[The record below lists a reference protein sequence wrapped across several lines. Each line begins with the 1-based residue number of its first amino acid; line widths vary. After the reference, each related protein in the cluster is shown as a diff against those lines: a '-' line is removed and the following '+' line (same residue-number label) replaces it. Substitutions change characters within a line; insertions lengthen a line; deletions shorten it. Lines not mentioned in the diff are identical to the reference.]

1 MKKKL
6 SVWLLWPFAVFL
18 LGVWHF
24 LDVRASVTET
34 GHHWLYGWYGGLF
47 FVSMVVLVG
56 VGIFIFGKNWKF
68 FDSVSCGSEKKLV
81 SKKELVSRKES
92 GSKTECWKLPGLFFG
107 TVMCLGILYM
117 LVLAPLSAPDE
128 VSHYISAYE
137 LSNRFLGLPG
147 TDEDGY
153 IYIRAEDDWIE
164 DVNQEFRDWKEKS
177 EQETLN
183 GANKEN
189 EETDGRKPI
198 ILGQTLKE
206 ETYVAIHNGGTVS
219 DQSTEPSVDSES
231 AEGSAGTDRGAGAGD
246 SAGTDSSGKMA
257 GLRVSRQPSVRTTPL
272 AYVPQALGF
281 TLARVLGLNS
291 IALLY
296 LGRFLNL
303 LLFAAVGTLTI
314 KRLPFGRN
322 VFFGVS
328 ILPMSLHLAA
338 SLSYDVVILAFTGY
352 FTAVCLDLAYKA
364 ETVKVKDVAALAVVM
379 AVMGPCKMVYG
390 AIAGF
395 CLLIP
400 VKKFGNWGKWTVSA
414 AAVLGSFLAAMAVV
428 NLRTV
433 TMYTKESDSYVA
445 WAEEAGYSFAE
456 LIHQPVRVL
465 QLFYNTVAWQGESL
479 YSGMLGES
487 LGNRDAVLNTP
498 YVVIL
503 LLTACLVILALKK
516 PGEEIFMKIRDRLWI
531 WFICLVIFAALMFSM
546 LLAWTPKSSNM
557 VQGVQGRYMLPL
569 LPVFLFTLK
578 NQRVVRTGTDDRLIL
593 YTMVAA
599 DVYVILRIFAVVCLR
614 L

>member
-18 LGVWHF
+18 LGVWHL

-56 VGIFIFGKNWKF
+56 VGVLLFGKNWEF
-68 FDSVSCGSEKKLV
+68 FCSVSSGSGEKLV
-81 SKKELVSRKES
+81 SQK
-92 GSKTECWKLPGLFFG
+92 GPDSKAENWKLPGLFFG

-137 LSNRFLGLPG
+137 LSNRFLGLSG

-177 EQETLN
+177 EQESLDGEN
-183 GANKEN
+183 G
-189 EETDGRKPI
+189 ETDAGKPI

-206 ETYVAIHNGGTVS
+206 ETYVAIHDGGAVS
-219 DQSTEPSVDSES
+219 DQS
-231 AEGSAGTDRGAGAGD
+231 AEGSAETDSVASAEDG
-246 SAGTDSSGKMA
+246 AGTDSSDKTA

-281 TLARVLGLNS
+281 TLARALDLSS

-296 LGRFLNL
+296 LGRFFNL

-314 KRLPFGRN
+314 KQLPFGKN

-364 ETVKVKDVAALAVVM
+364 ETVKVKDIIALAVVM

-400 VKKFGNWGKWTVSA
+400 VKKFGNWGKWTISA

-433 TMYTKESDSYVA
+433 AMYTQESDSYVA

-456 LIHQPVRVL
+456 LIHQPIRVL

-503 LLTACLVILALKK
+503 VLTACLILLALKK
-516 PGEEIFMKIRDRLWI
+516 PGEEIFMKIKDRLWI

-569 LPVFLFTLK
+569 LPIFLFTLK
-578 NQRVVRTGTDDRLIL
+578 NQKVVRTTADDRLVL

>member
-6 SVWLLWPFAVFL
+6 PVWLLWPFAVFL
-18 LGVWHF
+18 LGIWHL

-47 FVSMVVLVG
+47 FVSMVILVG
-56 VGIFIFGKNWKF
+56 FGVLIFGKN
-68 FDSVSCGSEKKLV
+68 
-81 SKKELVSRKES
+81 
-92 GSKTECWKLPGLFFG
+92 WKLPGLFFG

-177 EQETLN
+177 EQESLN
-183 GANKEN
+183 GEN
-189 EETDGRKPI
+189 EEIETGKPI

-206 ETYVAIHNGGTVS
+206 ETYAAIHDGGPANG
-219 DQSTEPSVDSES
+219 P
-231 AEGSAGTDRGAGAGD
+231 AEQET
-246 SAGTDSSGKMA
+246 T

-303 LLFAAVGTLTI
+303 LLFAAVGVLTI
-314 KRLPFGRN
+314 KRLPFGKN

-364 ETVKVKDVAALAVVM
+364 DTVKVKDVIALAVVM

-433 TMYTKESDSYVA
+433 AMYTQESDSYVA
-445 WAEEAGYSFAE
+445 WAEESGYSFAE
-456 LIHQPVRVL
+456 LLHQPVRVL

-516 PGEEIFMKIRDRLWI
+516 PGEEIFIKVKERFWI

-569 LPVFLFTLK
+569 LPVLLLTLK
-578 NQRVVRTGTDDRLIL
+578 NQKVVRTGTDDRLVL
-593 YTMVAA
+593 YTMMAA

>member
-18 LGVWHF
+18 LGVWHL

-56 VGIFIFGKNWKF
+56 IGILIFGKNWEL
-68 FDSVSCGSEKKLV
+68 FDCVSSGSGEKLV
-81 SKKELVSRKES
+81 SQKGP
-92 GSKTECWKLPGLFFG
+92 GSKSENWKLPGLFFG

-137 LSNRFLGLPG
+137 LSNHFLGLPG

-153 IYIRAEDDWIE
+153 IYIRAEDDWLE

-177 EQETLN
+177 EQESLN
-183 GANKEN
+183 GEN
-189 EETDGRKPI
+189 GETDAGKPI

-206 ETYVAIHNGGTVS
+206 ETYVAIHNGGIVNN
-219 DQSTEPSVDSES
+219 QSAEQSVAGES
-231 AEGSAGTDRGAGAGD
+231 AEGSAETDSVASAGD
-246 SAGTDSSGKMA
+246 DAGTDSRDKTV

-281 TLARVLGLNS
+281 TLARALGLNS

-296 LGRFLNL
+296 LGRFFNL
-303 LLFAAVGTLTI
+303 LLFAAVGALNI
-314 KRLPFGRN
+314 KRLPFGKN

-364 ETVKVKDVAALAVVM
+364 ETVKVKDVVALAVVM

-400 VKKFGNWGKWTVSA
+400 VKKFGNWGKWTISA
-414 AAVLGSFLAAMAVV
+414 VAVLGSFLAAMAVV

-433 TMYTKESDSYVA
+433 AMYTQESDSYVA

-503 LLTACLVILALKK
+503 VLTACLVLLALKK
-516 PGEEIFMKIRDRLWI
+516 PGEEIFMKIKDRLWI

-569 LPVFLFTLK
+569 LPIFLFTLK
-578 NQRVVRTGTDDRLIL
+578 SKKVVRTTADDRLVL

-599 DVYVILRIFAVVCLR
+599 EVYVILRIFAVVCLR

>member
-6 SVWLLWPFAVFL
+6 SVWLLWPFTVFL
-18 LGVWHF
+18 LGVWHL
-24 LDVRASVTET
+24 LDVQASVTET
-34 GHHWLYGWYGGLF
+34 GHCWLYGWYGGLF
-47 FVSMVVLVG
+47 FVSLAMLIG
-56 VGIFIFGKNWKF
+56 MGTLLFGKKWEKSG
-68 FDSVSCGSEKKLV
+68 DISGEPGEKMVSG
-81 SKKELVSRKES
+81 KENR
-92 GSKTECWKLPGLFFG
+92 KLPGLFFG

-117 LVLAPLSAPDE
+117 MVLAPLSAPDE
-128 VSHYISAYE
+128 VSHYISAYK
-137 LSNRFLGLPG
+137 LSNCFLGLPAA
-147 TDEDGY
+147 DEDGY
-153 IYIRAEDDWIE
+153 IYVRAEDDWLE

-177 EQETLN
+177 RQEALD
-183 GANKEN
+183 GESGEN
-189 EETDGRKPI
+189 DAGKPI

-206 ETYVAIHNGGTVS
+206 ETYVAIHNRRAVS
-219 DQSTEPSVDSES
+219 EQSAEPSADSES
-231 AEGSAGTDRGAGAGD
+231 TKESTGTGD
-246 SAGTDSSGKMA
+246 SIGMDSSVKTA

-281 TLARVLGLNS
+281 TLARILGLNS

-296 LGRFLNL
+296 LGRFFNL
-303 LLFAAVGTLTI
+303 LLFAAVGALAI
-314 KRLPFGRN
+314 KRLPFGKN

-352 FTAVCLDLAYKA
+352 FTAVCLDLAYEA
-364 ETVKVKDVAALAVVM
+364 ETVKVGDVIALAVVM

-395 CLLIP
+395 CLLVP
-400 VKKFGNWGKWTVSA
+400 VRKFGNFGKWMLSA

-433 TMYTKESDSYVA
+433 AMYTQESDSYVA

-465 QLFYNTVAWQGESL
+465 QLFYNTVSWQGESL
-479 YSGMLGES
+479 YSGILGES
-487 LGNRDAVLNTP
+487 LGNRDPVLNTP
-498 YVVIL
+498 YVIIL
-503 LLTACLVILALKK
+503 VLTACLVLLALKK
-516 PGEEIFMKIRDRLWI
+516 PGEEIFMKIKDRLWI
-531 WFICLVIFAALMFSM
+531 WFICLVIFGALMFSM

-578 NQRVVRTGTDDRLIL
+578 NPKVVRTGTDDRLIL
-593 YTMVAA
+593 YTMMAA